1 MPYST
6 LADLT
11 ERLPEP
17 ALIQLTDD
25 TGVGLV
31 DTAKIA
37 AAIERADQE
46 IDAWCG
52 GRYSVPF
59 ASPPAVL
66 RGLSA
71 DLAIYYLY
79 GRTQDEIPEARKDG
93 HKNALRLLEKI
104 AEGKVSLGLDPAPA
118 SPSGSG
124 AAIVSNPG
132 RLFNRD
138 QLKGM

>member
-1 MPYST
+1 MPYCT
-6 LADLT
+6 QADIL
-11 ERLPEP
+11 ERLPETN
-17 ALIQLTDD
+17 LIQLTDEL
-25 TGVGLV
+25 GLGMIDAGKV
-31 DTAKIA
+31 A

-52 GRYSVPF
+52 GRYAVPF

-71 DLAIYYLY
+71 DLAIYFLY
-79 GRTQDEIPEARKDG
+79 GRTQDVIPETRKDG

-104 AEGKVSLGLDPAPA
+104 AEGKVSLGVDPAPA
-118 SPSGSG
+118 SPSDFG
-124 AAIVSNPG
+124 AAIVSGPG
-132 RLFNRD
+132 RLFSRD